1 MDQIWVQSNWVQV
14 ETEFVL
20 NELLFLAVGMFF
32 LTSWSMHGSS
42 LFYPKK
48 LK

>member
-32 LTSWSMHGSS
+32 FDLLVNARVLS
-42 LFYPKK
+42 L
-48 LK
+48 LS